1 MAAAAVGEETEAML
15 IGWLTSTSIS
25 RFIMEPGVTEVTR
38 AWSEAR
44 SSLCSYLSCY
54 SISSMENTQLH
65 FPSGVTLKVQDQE
78 SLLHTPGQHDVGG
91 TTCVVTVWKSVP
103 ASGPVFVRSLCL
115 GIRNT
120 ASARPFSLLMSI
132 GNL

>member
-1 MAAAAVGEETEAML
+1 MDLYIFLIFCSLINVGVCLQAAEVRG
-15 IGWLTSTSIS
+15 LTRELGLASCSLV
-25 RFIMEPGVTEVTR
+25 IMEPGVTEVTR

-65 FPSGVTLKVQDQE
+65 FPSGVTVKVQDQE

-91 TTCVVTVWKSVP
+91 TTCVVSVWKSVP
-103 ASGPVFVRSLCL
+103 ASGPEFVRSLCR
-115 GIRNT
+115 GMKR
-120 ASARPFSLLMSI
+120 
-132 GNL
+132 